1 MKLGK
6 SASASPPSHQRL
18 CGSVSGCGSAES
30 NCEWGSARKTVRST
44 VRVSFSSSFIQANS
58 WQGETSYQSRL
69 LLEERGRK
77 RAPNRNIISVVTIS
91 SATNRRTDGATTDAV
106 ELKPLTKIVWRCSE
120 RDSRSIG
127 GRRVTRV
134 FAKPEPQCI
143 AVSGS
148 SEGPSMNDVCQTLGI
163 LDCIPLFV
171 RISRIPSVQV
181 FAK

>member
-91 SATNRRTDGATTDAV
+91 SATNADGWSDHRCGRVKTFDKNRVAVQRKGLSINRWKESDAGFRKTRAA
-106 ELKPLTKIVWRCSE
+106 LHSSE
-120 RDSRSIG
+120 RI
-127 GRRVTRV
+127 
-134 FAKPEPQCI
+134 E
-143 AVSGS
+143 
-148 SEGPSMNDVCQTLGI
+148 
-163 LDCIPLFV
+163 
-171 RISRIPSVQV
+171 
-181 FAK
+181 